1 LGAAHSSGS
10 HPETRGDFRL
20 TETLKPLYGVVVV
33 EVEDVAVAVAMG
45 TDSLLLRLP
54 STPEGVELG
63 EPIEPLSSRGWYAV
77 CPWQSHLP
85 GEEGVARLS
94 ALLRLAH
101 EHTYWIAS
109 AG

>member
-1 LGAAHSSGS
+1 M
-10 HPETRGDFRL
+10 
-20 TETLKPLYGVVVV
+20 
-33 EVEDVAVAVAMG
+33 AVAMG